1 MWLHSSQDLRDTAY
15 TTQNPSHAPPC
26 MCLVI
31 QTESYLRVCIQLVVT
46 LKWHLNLFPLI
57 VHLYRCLPRICLKM
71 SYLFRTMNLYHAY
84 GSNTSLNPTSKF
96 GCTEISL
103 QYSLNLSYKLPLPS
117 VLHLSLHS
125 PSLVLWHWAR
135 VRN

>member
-1 MWLHSSQDLRDTAY
+1 MWLHSSQDLQDTAY
-15 TTQNPSHAPPC
+15 TTQNPSHSPPC

-46 LKWHLNLFPLI
+46 LKWHLNLFPLL
-57 VHLYRCLPRICLKM
+57 VHLYRCLPCIFLKM

-103 QYSLNLSYKLPLPS
+103 RNSLNLSYKLPLPS